1 MRRKVWKSI
10 KSGFIIFILTRE
22 QYGPPQTAETPEGK
36 DYQGYKSDNT
46 K

>member
-1 MRRKVWKSI
+1 MRRKVRKSI

-22 QYGPPQTAETPEGK
+22 QFGPSQSAEMPEGK